1 MNKKKTS
8 VYYGFILVIGV
19 LALTWLDQWTKALAV
34 EHLKDNASIVLLPG
48 IFELQYL
55 ENTGAAFGILNNQLW
70 FFYIVTIV
78 MSSVIIWVY
87 FKLPK
92 TRYYLPVHMILIFL
106 VAGALGNFI
115 DRVSN
120 HYVIDFF
127 YFSLINFPIFNV
139 ADIYVTVGVAL
150 LCVLILF
157 IYKEEDFEFLFQKK
171 MK

>member
-8 VYYGFILVIGV
+8 VYYGLILVIGV

-150 LCVLILF
+150 LCILILF

>member
-8 VYYGFILVIGV
+8 VYYGLILVIGV

-34 EHLKDNASIVLLPG
+34 ERLKDNASIVLLPG

-150 LCVLILF
+150 LCILILF